1 MYRFL
6 FSRRWLG
13 YFVLAAFFATV
24 AAGLGV
30 WQMERRAEVVQNIT
44 RITNNYSAAP
54 ISFEAAK
61 PVFSQFDQAKEWTQ
75 VQLTGSYQV
84 SDQRVVRNRPL
95 NGQPGY
101 EVVIPFRLVTGET
114 VIIDRG
120 WLPIGNQ
127 EAGRPDLIPEPVSGQ
142 ITVVGRLKPSEPELA
157 RGAPE
162 GQIASINLPAY
173 AQELSYPVLTGA
185 YLQMA
190 QETPAAA
197 QNPAGFLVPSVN
209 EGTNLSYAMQWFAFG
224 VLFFIGF
231 GYIAF
236 QQAKLNRLEAEG
248 GLQPEDELGRGSAFQ
263 NAAKAAAR
271 RHRRQASAEQ
281 EEDAMLDAQGFEGGQ
296 APMRTSPAPR
306 PQAAARPETQDTLR
320 G

>member
-13 YFVLAAFFATV
+13 YLILVAFFATV
-24 AAGLGV
+24 AAGLGM
-30 WQMERRAEVVQNIT
+30 WQLDRRADVVQNIS
-44 RITNNYSAAP
+44 RVLNNYSATP
-54 ISFEAAK
+54 IDFEAAK
-61 PVFSQFDQAKEWTQ
+61 PLLSEFDPAKEWTQ

-101 EVVIPFRLVTGET
+101 EVVVPFRLDTGET

-120 WLPIGNQ
+120 WLPIGNR
-127 EAGRPDLIPEPVSGQ
+127 EAGRPDLVPDPASGQ
-142 ITVVGRLKPSEPELA
+142 VTVVGRLKPSEPQVP

-173 AQELSYPVLTGA
+173 AQDLSYPILTGG

-197 QNPAGFLVPSVN
+197 QTPVGFLVPSIN

-224 VLFFIGF
+224 VLFFVGF
-231 GYIAF
+231 GYVAF
-236 QQAKLNRLEAEG
+236 QQAKINRLEADGE
-248 GLQPEDELGRGSAFQ
+248 LQAEDDLGRASAFQ
-263 NAAKAAAR
+263 AASQAAR
-271 RHRRQASAEQ
+271 RKRRRQPSAEQ
-281 EEDAMLDAQGFEGGQ
+281 EEDAMLDAQGFEGGR
-296 APMRTSPAPR
+296 APM
-306 PQAAARPETQDTLR
+306 QETLR